1 MKKTVKKTATKST
14 KSRTTKRKGTIG
26 TALYATEHDF
36 IIIAGGGLVVLMLTV
51 FLFLQ

>member
-1 MKKTVKKTATKST
+1 MKKTKIKASKVTKTKA
-14 KSRTTKRKGTIG
+14 TKRKSTIG

-51 FLFLQ
+51 FLFIQ

>member
-1 MKKTVKKTATKST
+1 MKKTVKKSAKTSKAK
-14 KSRTTKRKGTIG
+14 TTKRKGAIH

>member
-1 MKKTVKKTATKST
+1 MKKRKVAAKST
-14 KSRTTKRKGTIG
+14 KAKTSSKSKRTIG

-51 FLFLQ
+51 FLFVQ

>member
-1 MKKTVKKTATKST
+1 MKKTKIKASKVTKA
-14 KSRTTKRKGTIG
+14 RATKRKSSIG

-51 FLFLQ
+51 FLFIQ

>member
-1 MKKTVKKTATKST
+1 MKKTVKKTAKST
-14 KSRTTKRKGTIG
+14 KTTVKRKSAKKLHG
-26 TALYATEHDF
+26 LYATEHDF